1 MSSFESSCVEL
12 QSVFCTMALIGR
24 KAQPRHQ
31 AEHTAVEP
39 FETRS
44 GNEALGQ
51 MLQMRLGR
59 AWRARF
65 SLIVTAAMAVATFAT
80 VTFTA
85 VTFATVT
92 FTAMTL
98 SAVALSVVM
107 AVTMI

>member
-85 VTFATVT
+85 
-92 FTAMTL
+92 MTL

>member
-1 MSSFESSCVEL
+1 MEL
-12 QSVFCTMALIGR
+12 QSVLCTMALIGR

-85 VTFATVT
+85 
-92 FTAMTL
+92 MTLSAVAL

>member
-1 MSSFESSCVEL
+1 
-12 QSVFCTMALIGR
+12 MALIGR

-85 VTFATVT
+85 
-92 FTAMTL
+92 MTLSAVAL

>member
-12 QSVFCTMALIGR
+12 QSVLCTMALIGR

-51 MLQMRLGR
+51 MLQLRLGR

-85 VTFATVT
+85 MTLS
-92 FTAMTL
+92 AMTL

>member
-1 MSSFESSCVEL
+1 MEL
-12 QSVFCTMALIGR
+12 QSVLCTMALIGR

-51 MLQMRLGR
+51 MLQLRLGR

-85 VTFATVT
+85 MTLS
-92 FTAMTL
+92 AMTL

>member
-1 MSSFESSCVEL
+1 
-12 QSVFCTMALIGR
+12 MALIGR

-85 VTFATVT
+85 MTLS
-92 FTAMTL
+92 AMTL

>member
-1 MSSFESSCVEL
+1 MEL

-24 KAQPRHQ
+24 KAQPQHQ

-85 VTFATVT
+85 
-92 FTAMTL
+92 MTL

>member
-1 MSSFESSCVEL
+1 MEL

-85 VTFATVT
+85 
-92 FTAMTL
+92 MTLSAVAL

>member
-1 MSSFESSCVEL
+1 MEL

>member
-1 MSSFESSCVEL
+1 MEL
-12 QSVFCTMALIGR
+12 QSVLCTMALIGR

-85 VTFATVT
+85 
-92 FTAMTL
+92 MTL